1 MRLRTYLSL
10 AFGLLAI
17 IIAGSLTLIA
27 NHLLR
32 QQFHQYISAAQ
43 ERNNLSLVDSLE
55 SGYEAN
61 NGWASEWLDGRCITA
76 LEQGQIMTITADDG
90 VIIWDAH
97 HHDNDRCSEIIASM
111 QANVQTLYPGTTGQY
126 IEKEYDLMS
135 KGVKIAIIRIGSYEP
150 YYLTEQD
157 VVLMN
162 ALNQAFIIAFALSM
176 LLAIGV
182 AWLLASRLTKP
193 VTAATK
199 AADRIAR
206 GDLGKLMDEK
216 SPIAEMASLASAVNQ
231 LSDSLFEQEQLRI
244 RLIRD
249 VAHELRTP
257 IATLQAQIEAI
268 QDGIW
273 EPDAKRLSSLLEEI
287 LRLGRLTKNLTNLT
301 RYEDDSLSLAL
312 EKTDLAELTAEAVE
326 RYRGQFYTR
335 SLNLILHLDQVT
347 VFVDRD
353 KICQVIV
360 NLLDNALK
368 YTTAGSITVSTGRA
382 GQTAMLTVTDTGTG
396 ISPEHINHIFDRFYR
411 TDEARRRDTGG
422 TGIGLSIV
430 RSIVTA
436 HNGNVSVISEP
447 GKGSTFTVQLPASD

>member
-287 LRLGRLTKNLTNLT
+287 LRLGRLTENLTNLT

-335 SLNLILHLDQVT
+335 SLKLILHLDQVT